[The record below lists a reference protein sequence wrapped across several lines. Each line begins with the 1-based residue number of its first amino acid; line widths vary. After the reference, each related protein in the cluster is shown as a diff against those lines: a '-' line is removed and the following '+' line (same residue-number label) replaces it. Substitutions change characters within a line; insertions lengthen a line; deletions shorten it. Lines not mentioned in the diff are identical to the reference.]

1 MAGGHGWFS
10 LALLCCCLVTAAG
23 QACPEWPPSSSGQ
36 AVLAAQR
43 AKAPLNVFTEL
54 TLEEHNAVFK
64 FLLAQKD
71 LGLSDLTAVNLTVAD
86 VRISY
91 VHGIWYEMPPKSEV
105 LAHIDKKAAMPARK
119 ARALLVLGK
128 SSPPTVREVL
138 VTLKAGTDG
147 KPVASNLQRV
157 NIHSSKWPEVPY
169 NQRPH
174 GVMDQVGQ
182 VIALTKVYEQLNAFI
197 GAAFPGYSYGE
208 SCEPKCIGDNY
219 GAYQWLSDDIQRAI
233 YIWFFMPEAAEG
245 DGGYIHPLPLQVL
258 AAGRND
264 DLTSW
269 EVTRWWFNGHFFD
282 TINDLIRAWNADKD
296 GMRSGFRM
304 LRPAGAAK
312 LFSNF
317 MQRPG
322 PRRGEKQPVG
332 PISFEPYGRRFSI
345 AQGNRVK
352 WLGWELYVGYLPH
365 YGPRYMDV
373 RFKGERI
380 AYEIS
385 MQEALASYGASDLS
399 QANTVY
405 LDSHWGIGASVREL
419 VQGIDCPMTAAYMD
433 AVTFYKGSSKTNYHK
448 NAICVFEHNP
458 DTPVLRHYS
467 YSYQFYGAIPGA
479 SLVVRMVSEINN
491 YDYIA
496 DLILSNDGMLEVKV
510 VTSGYVQAA
519 AFQNSYRKNFGY
531 PLMFNISGTLHT
543 HVLAW
548 KVDLD
553 IAGTSNSVNIH
564 HMKVGEADDGAG
576 GKIYINK
583 YEAEIAETE
592 NEAAYQTMML
602 EPKLPVVINENKLN
616 GFGSPRGY
624 KVQLNRPLLNLEPP
638 GYARSK
644 ALGFMKYSF
653 AATKHKDGEVHS
665 SSIYGQARLSNPS
678 TSLTDYV
685 DGEPLRNQDV
695 VVWVNSGLYHIP
707 VAEDAPVT
715 TTTGNMLGFSL
726 VPFNWANESPA
737 TDMADMV
744 QIDTKN
750 KEVPAVKKA
759 VAALNCAP
767 GFADVPFLESGFESA

>member
-1 MAGGHGWFS
+1 MVSFCSCLQPTGGTWQETAYELSSCWRALCRAG
-10 LALLCCCLVTAAG
+10 LAGCC
-23 QACPEWPPSSSGQ
+23 ACCRHCPLQMPSKA
-36 AVLAAQR
+36 AVLAH
-43 AKAPLNVFTEL
+43 L
-54 TLEEHNAVFK
+54 
-64 FLLAQKD
+64 
-71 LGLSDLTAVNLTVAD
+71 
-86 VRISY
+86 
-91 VHGIWYEMPPKSEV
+91 
-105 LAHIDKKAAMPARK
+105 DKKAAMPARK
-119 ARALLVLGK
+119 ARALLVLGH
-128 SSPPTVREVL
+128 STPPTVREVL
-138 VTLKAGTDG
+138 VTLEAAGNG
-147 KPVASNLQRV
+147 EPVVSNLQRV

-182 VIALTKVYEQLNAFI
+182 VIALMKVYQQLNAFI

-208 SCEPKCIGDNY
+208 GCEPKCIGDNY
-219 GAYQWLSDDIQRAI
+219 GAYQYLNDDIQRAI
-233 YIWFFMPEAAEG
+233 YVWFFMPQSLEG
-245 DGGYIHPLPLQVL
+245 DGAYIHPLPLQVL
-258 AAGRND
+258 AAGKED
-264 DLTSW
+264 DLSSW
-269 EVTRWWFNGHFFD
+269 ECTRWWFNGHFFNSLD
-282 TINDLIRAWNADKD
+282 DLIRAWNADVE
-296 GMRSGFRM
+296 GMRTSFRM
-304 LRPAGAAK
+304 LLPAGAAK
-312 LFSNF
+312 LYSNF
-317 MQRPG
+317 LPRPG
-322 PRRGEKQPVG
+322 PKRGEKQPVG
-332 PISFEPYGRRFSI
+332 PLAFEPYGRRFSI

-385 MQEALASYGASDLS
+385 MQEALASYGAGDLS

-419 VQGIDCPMTAAYMD
+419 VQGVDCPMTAAYMD
-433 AVTFYKGSSKTNYHK
+433 AVTFFKGSSKPNYHK

-519 AFQNSYRKNFGY
+519 AFQSYYRNSYGY
-531 PLMFNISGTLHT
+531 PLTFNISGTLHT

-576 GKIYINK
+576 GTIYINK
-583 YEAEIAETE
+583 YEAQIAETE
-592 NEAAYQTMML
+592 EEAAYQAMML
-602 EPKLPVVINENKLN
+602 TPKVPVVINENKKN
-616 GFGSPRGY
+616 GYGSPRGY

-653 AATKHKDGEVHS
+653 AATQHKDEEAHS

-678 TSLTDYV
+678 TSVTDYV
-685 DGEPLRNQDV
+685 DGEPIRNKDV

-715 TTTGNMLGFSL
+715 TTTGNMLSFSL

-737 TDMADMV
+737 TDMADMI
-744 QIDTKN
+744 QINLQN
-750 KEVPAVKKA
+750 KAVPAIKQA
-759 VAALNCAP
+759 VAGLNCAP
-767 GFADVPFLESGFESA
+767 GFADIPFLESGFESA

>member
-1 MAGGHGWFS
+1 M
-10 LALLCCCLVTAAG
+10 LRQIPLIALSVA
-23 QACPEWPPSSSGQ
+23 
-36 AVLAAQR
+36 AVLLAQAAAQSCPQWPAAATGQGITPVER
-43 AKAPLNVFTEL
+43 ARAPITVFSEL
-54 TLEEHNAVFK
+54 VLIEYNAVFK
-64 FLLAQKD
+64 FLLAQPE
-71 LGLSDLTAVNLTVAD
+71 LGLVDITKTQITLDS
-86 VRISY
+86 VRLNY
-91 VHGIWYEMPPKSEV
+91 VHGIWYEMPPKAEV
-105 LAHIDKKAAMPARK
+105 LAHVDKAGPKPARK
-119 ARALLVLGK
+119 ARALLVMGK
-128 SSPPTVREVL
+128 EDPPTVREVL
-138 VTLKAGTDG
+138 VTLENEGG
-147 KPVASNLQRV
+147 GLPVASNLEAV

-182 VIALTKVYEQLNAFI
+182 VIAIMKVYEQLNLFLK
-197 GAAFPGYSYGE
+197 AAFNGYSYGE

-258 AAGRND
+258 AAGRKD
-264 DLTSW
+264 DLSSW
-269 EVTRWWFNGHFFD
+269 EITKWWFNGHFFPS
-282 TINDLIRAWNADKD
+282 ISDLIAAWNADKD
-296 GMRSGFRM
+296 GLRTSFRI
-304 LRPAGAAK
+304 LKPAGAAK
-312 LFSNF
+312 LYSNF
-317 MQRPG
+317 EARPG
-322 PRRGEKQPVG
+322 PKRGADQPVG
-332 PISFEPYGRRFSI
+332 PVAYEPYGRRFSVG
-345 AQGNRVK
+345 QNNRVS
-352 WLGWELYVGYLPH
+352 WLGWQLYVGYLPH

-385 MQEALASYGASDLS
+385 MQEALASYGGNDLS

-433 AVTFYKGSSKTNYHK
+433 AVTFFKGASKPNLHK

-458 DTPVLRHYS
+458 DTPTLRHYS
-467 YSYQFYGAIPGA
+467 YSYQFYGAVPGA
-479 SLVVRMVSEINN
+479 TLVVRMVSEINN
-491 YDYIA
+491 YDYIT

-510 VTSGYVQAA
+510 VTSGYVQATAFKA
-519 AFQNSYRKNFGY
+519 AYRDSFGY
-531 PLMFNISGTLHT
+531 PLMYNISGTLHT

-553 IAGTSNSVNIH
+553 IGGTQNSVNIH

-592 NEAAYQTMML
+592 DEAAYSTSMAA
-602 EPKLPVVINENKLN
+602 PKIPVVIAESKKNM
-616 GFGSPRGY
+616 FGSPRGY
-624 KVQLNRPLLNLEPP
+624 KVQLNRPLLNLEPE
-638 GYARSK
+638 GYDRSK

-653 AATKHKDGEVHS
+653 AATKHKDAEAHS

-715 TTTGNMLGFSL
+715 TTTGNSLGFSL

-737 TDMADMV
+737 TDMADM
-744 QIDTKN
+744 IEITSEN
-750 KEVPAVKKA
+750 KAVPAVKTA
-759 VAALNCAP
+759 VTRCQPSYL
-767 GFADVPFLESGFESA
+767 DVKFLQSGWESA